1 MDLLDAM
8 QRTVFLGPEF
18 LTWLWF
24 RAERDDGEFNLN
36 RTEIGPLEVFFD
48 DRLVVGS
55 PLVDAQQNH
64 FKGGHPTSSLEA
76 RTALRL
82 GKLAREAKVRIVRGS
97 QEWTLMLKGDSLAV
111 AGVKIPAVLAKED
124 SEKFYERMELLEQ
137 LDQMVRGLFGQFL
150 AVRLSPQWASVTLP
164 DLQAW
169 VRGDE

>member
-1 MDLLDAM
+1 MDLLDQM
-8 QRTVFLGPEF
+8 HRTAFLGAEF
-18 LTWLWF
+18 VTWLWWQSEL
-24 RAERDDGEFNLN
+24 RDGEFALDK
-36 RTEIGPLEVFFD
+36 EFGDFEVWFED
-48 DRLVVGS
+48 KLVVGS
-55 PLVDAQQNH
+55 ATVDAQENH